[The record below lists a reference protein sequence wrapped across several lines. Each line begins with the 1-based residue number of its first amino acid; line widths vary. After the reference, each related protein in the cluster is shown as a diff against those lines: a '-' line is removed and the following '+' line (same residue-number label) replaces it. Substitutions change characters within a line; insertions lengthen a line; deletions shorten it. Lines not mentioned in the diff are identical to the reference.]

1 MESIHILKFIVIFVV
16 IIALLALKRALYQ
29 AILAGLLAT
38 ALLYQISPVQCAM
51 LALRVLTS
59 WGSVSILVILYL
71 ITFLQRILEK
81 RRQIKLAQQDLN
93 GLFHNRRVNVSV
105 APMFIGLLPSAAAMI
120 LCGDIVKDSTD
131 GYLDRKEQAFV
142 ASWFRHIP
150 ESSLPTYSGVLLM
163 SRLSGVPIPPFMLG
177 MLVPVLCL
185 IGLGYVFY
193 LRRLPKDP
201 GTPRSK
207 HRGKDGLNLLR
218 HLWTL
223 VAVLFLILVLG
234 WPVEISVGA
243 VIVLALVIY
252 RFTLIEIKP
261 MFKSALEMKM
271 LINTFLVLVLRE
283 FIAHSGMLKV
293 LPEFFA
299 GLPIPLYLVFSL
311 LFFVGSM
318 ISGTS
323 GIIALGTPMAFAA
336 IPGAGMPLM
345 VLLMCICH
353 AASQISPTHVCLVI
367 ATEYFDVSLG
377 DLVRKTIPAVLIFC
391 LLMIGYYQLLLLFF

>member
-1 MESIHILKFIVIFVV
+1 MESIHMIKFLIIFVV
-16 IIALLALKRALYQ
+16 IIALLSMRRALYQ

-38 ALLYQISPVQCAM
+38 ALLYQISPVRCVK
-51 LALRVLTS
+51 LFFSVLTS
-59 WGSVSILVILYL
+59 WGSVSILLILYL

-81 RRQIKLAQQDLN
+81 RNQIKLAQQDLN

-105 APMFIGLLPSAAAMI
+105 APMFIGLLPSAAAML
-120 LCGDIVKDSTD
+120 LCGDIVKDSTG

-177 MLVPVLCL
+177 MVVPVLCL
-185 IGLGYVFY
+185 IGLGYFFY

-201 GTPRSK
+201 GTPRSE

-223 VAVLFLILVLG
+223 AAVLFLILVLG
-234 WPVEISVGA
+234 WPVEVSVGV
-243 VIVLALVIY
+243 VILLALVIY
-252 RFTLIEIKP
+252 RFSLQEIKP
-261 MFKSALEMKM
+261 MFKNALEMKM
-271 LINTFLVLVLRE
+271 LVSSFLVLVLKE
-283 FIAHSGMLKV
+283 FIADAGMLTA
-293 LPEFFA
+293 LPVFFA

-311 LFFVGSM
+311 LFFAGSM

-353 AASQISPTHVCLVI
+353 AASQISPTHVCLVV
-367 ATEYFDVSLG
+367 ATEYFGVSLG
-377 DLVRKTIPAVLIFC
+377 DLVKKTIPLVLIFC
-391 LLMIGYYQLLLLFF
+391 LLMLGYYQLLLLLF